1 MFRIID
7 ARYSFE
13 FSGGH
18 ITGAEN
24 WSHGQEETFL
34 SSLLPASPLPAQP
47 VFSPGSE
54 EGEEEEKEGRHI
66 LIFHCEFSSHRGPDF
81 YRKLRSRD
89 REINAEVFPALHYPE
104 CYLLQHGYKEFFRNY
119 PELCTGGY
127 TEMVDDRFKKD
138 LRSLRAR
145 SKTWAGGTV
154 SRISTMRL
162 RKH

>member
-1 MFRIID
+1 M
-7 ARYSFE
+7 RYNFE
-13 FSGGH
+13 FEGGH
-18 ITGAEN
+18 IDGAEN
-24 WSHGQEETFL
+24 WQHGEDEDFLKAFIPETA
-34 SSLLPASPLPAQP
+34 LPAAPEYEPDN
-47 VFSPGSE
+47 
-54 EGEEEEKEGRHI
+54 EEKRDI

-104 CYLLQHGYKEFFRNY
+104 VYLLQDGYKEFFRNY

-138 LRSLRAR
+138 LRSLRAK
-145 SKTWAGGTV
+145 SKSWAGGTV
-154 SRISTMRL
+154 SRVSSMRL